1 MTRGTSLLLRGAVSM
16 PFLYFGTVI
25 LSALFV
31 PGYSHVTQYASEL
44 GSADA
49 PYPML
54 FNGGIFLTAAAGLA
68 AGLGFARV
76 VPALGGHRLLGALA
90 GLSVA
95 LFAASLIMGAAFP
108 MPDPRHGAFGLG
120 LAILPAPFLLA
131 ASLWRVPSLRGLR
144 TFLLIAGLGMLIMI
158 TIMMGVGAL
167 VTRANVGIFQRVFAM
182 TTFPWVGVAGY
193 LLGRQL
199 PGRA

>member
-1 MTRGTSLLLRGAVSM
+1 MRRGTSLLLRGAVSM
-16 PFLYFGTVI
+16 PFLYFGTLF
-25 LSALFV
+25 LSALFF

-68 AGLGFARV
+68 AGMGFARAV
-76 VPALGGHRLLGALA
+76 RALGGHRLLGALA
-90 GLSVA
+90 GLCVV
-95 LFAASLIMGAAFP
+95 LFAVSLILGAAFP

-131 ASLWRVPSLRGLR
+131 ASLGNLPSFRSLR
-144 TFLLIAGLGMLIMI
+144 TFLVIAGLGMLVLIA
-158 TIMMGVGAL
+158 IMMGVGGL
-167 VTRANVGIFQRVFAM
+167 VTRANVGLFQRAFAV
-182 TTFPWVGVAGY
+182 TTFPWVGVAGTV
-193 LLGRQL
+193 LGRHLQS
-199 PGRA
+199 RA